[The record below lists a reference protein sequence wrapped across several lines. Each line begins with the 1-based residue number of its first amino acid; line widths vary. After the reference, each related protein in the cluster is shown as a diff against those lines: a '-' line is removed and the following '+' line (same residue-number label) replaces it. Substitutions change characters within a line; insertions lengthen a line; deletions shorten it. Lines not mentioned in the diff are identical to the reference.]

1 MNRLLMLGLA
11 AGLIAATPANAALS
25 APAKARPVTAG
36 MQVVDVSGKPV
47 GTVQSVR
54 GTELILKTDRH
65 TVRLPVGS
73 FTPDKG
79 KLVFGMSRDQ
89 LNRET
94 DALLAAARTNLLPGS
109 EVRGR
114 NGALAGHI
122 ESLNNDFVTL
132 KLTSGES
139 IRLPRNSIAAR
150 SKSAVLGITV
160 PELQAM
166 ARQALTATQ

>member
-1 MNRLLMLGLA
+1 LA
-11 AGLIAATPANAALS
+11 AGLLAAAPANATLN
-25 APAKARPVTAG
+25 APAKSKAVTAG
-36 MQVVDVSGKPV
+36 MQVVDVAGKPV

-79 KLVFGMSRDQ
+79 RLVFGMSREA

-114 NGALAGHI
+114 NGALAGYI

-150 SKSAVLGITV
+150 AKSAVLGITV

-166 ARQALTATQ
+166 AKQALATTE